1 MQDAKKHVFIN
12 CCLISRYVQHVMIL
26 LCVVLRIAQ
35 LLLNFA
41 QLTENKDVSFELFVI
56 AGEKHGYNIPEVTSA
71 PNVSNWLT
79 EDGIKLINSCRD
91 DKMLPDHAK
100 RLICDGYMCFYQSPQ
115 VMMYQ

>member
-1 MQDAKKHVFIN
+1 MYSMLQFFWWVE
-12 CCLISRYVQHVMIL
+12 
-26 LCVVLRIAQ
+26 LRIAQ
-35 LLLNFA
+35 HQLLIDFA
-41 QLTENKDVSFELFVI
+41 QLTENKDVHFELFVT
-56 AGEKHGYNIPEVTSA
+56 GEKHGYNIPEVTSA

-79 EDGIKLINSCRD
+79 EEGIKLINSCRD